1 MVQRVRLSGFWFL
14 YTQMIRQMGRSSLW
28 APLFVQAVL
37 AILLAMVHYY
47 IFSPITGPLVRTWV
61 QLVNSEFADVFYSY
75 PAHFSLLP
83 YFFGI
88 ARMVVNILVEALL
101 FGVVIDLLISL
112 YRGEKP
118 ILMQSARR
126 ATGRYIQL
134 AGTWLVVIVVLYV
147 VNRYFN
153 SFVEDVL
160 GYSLRGSPRR
170 LLMADL
176 TLRGIT
182 ILIYSAWIFMLPSIM
197 AGGVTFGSALKRG
210 FRLFSRHPF
219 VAIGLVL
226 IPYIL
231 GFLPSWAL
239 SNPARIV
246 NNFTPELVFYLALIS
261 IVVDVVVNFVLLC
274 TSLKFFMDQSE

>member
-1 MVQRVRLSGFWFL
+1 MVERLRLSGFWFL
-14 YTQMIRQMGRSSLW
+14 YTQTFRQMVRASLW
-28 APLFVQAVL
+28 APLLVQAVL
-37 AILLAMVHYY
+37 AILLAMAHYY
-47 IFSPITGPLVRTWV
+47 IFSPLTGPLVRSWV
-61 QLVNSEFADVFYSY
+61 HLVNSDFADVFYSY
-75 PAHFSLLP
+75 PAHLSLLP
-83 YFFGI
+83 YFFGV

-126 ATGRYIQL
+126 AAGRYLQL

-153 SFVEDVL
+153 SFLEDVL
-160 GYSLRGSPRR
+160 GYSLRAAPRR
-170 LLMADL
+170 LLVADL

-182 ILIYSAWIFMLPSIM
+182 VLIYSVAIFMLPSIM
-197 AGGVTFGSALKRG
+197 AGGVTFGAALKRG

-226 IPYIL
+226 IPYVI

-239 SNPARIV
+239 SDPARIV
-246 NNFTPELVFYLALIS
+246 NNFTPELVFYLVLIA
-261 IVVDVVVNFVLLC
+261 IVVDVVVNFILLC
-274 TSLKFFMDQSE
+274 TSLKFFMDQTE